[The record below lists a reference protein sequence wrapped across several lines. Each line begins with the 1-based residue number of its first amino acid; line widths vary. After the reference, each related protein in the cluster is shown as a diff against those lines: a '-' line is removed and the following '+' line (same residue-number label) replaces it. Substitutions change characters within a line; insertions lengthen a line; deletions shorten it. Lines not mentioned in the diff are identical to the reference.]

1 MTTLEEMRK
10 EMDILRNEVEFQR
23 KLAEY
28 WEGRWKQEYA
38 EKIELLRQNVELEKK
53 CKENPRTGQAA
64 TSHAH
69 CGYCGK
75 VNHVEAE
82 CWRKQGK
89 CFKCGSTEHKFSNC
103 PGNPIKKR
111 KYSAAS

>member
-23 KLAEY
+23 KLADY

-38 EKIELLRQNVELEKK
+38 EKTELLRKNVELEKK
-53 CKENPRTGQAA
+53 YKGKPQIGQAV
-64 TSHAH
+64 TSQGN

-75 VNHVEAE
+75 INHTETE
-82 CWRKQGK
+82 CWKKARKVFQV
-89 CFKCGSTEHKFSNC
+89 
-103 PGNPIKKR
+103 R
-111 KYSAAS
+111 

>member
-23 KLAEY
+23 KLADY

-53 CKENPRTGQAA
+53 HKENPRNGQAA
-64 TSHAH
+64 TSHAN

-75 VNHVEAE
+75 VNHTEAE
-82 CWRKQGK
+82 CWLKQRK
-89 CFKCGSTEHKFSNC
+89 CLRCGSTKHKISDC
-103 PGNPIKKR
+103 PRAFNKR
-111 KYSAAS
+111 KYSADN